1 MPWLCPILSWMYRI
15 IDIDFHSGIHGNN
28 EVVLSG
34 EDLTLSCRI
43 YGFNDTVSE
52 DDVRWINSQGK
63 Y

>member
-15 IDIDFHSGIHGNN
+15 TDIDLHSGIHGNN